1 MNILIYRSESNFWI
15 YFN

>member
-1 MNILIYRSESNFWI
+1 MKILIYRSESNFWI